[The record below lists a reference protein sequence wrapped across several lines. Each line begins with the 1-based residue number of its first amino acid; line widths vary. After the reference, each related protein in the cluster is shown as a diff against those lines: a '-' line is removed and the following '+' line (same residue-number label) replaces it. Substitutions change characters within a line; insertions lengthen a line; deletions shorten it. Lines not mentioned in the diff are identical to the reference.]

1 MTKGSRGGA
10 PVVFRCFGGCTLK
23 RLEIHCHSFISIGL
37 LDDRPILL
45 NALYI
50 YIDAATSNASMSS
63 IPNGS
68 GPELEKF
75 PHAPPSIEVTVAEDV
90 PDAGLRSLDH
100 CKPS

>member
-1 MTKGSRGGA
+1 LYR
-10 PVVFRCFGGCTLK
+10 V
-23 RLEIHCHSFISIGL
+23 EIYCRSFISIGL

-50 YIDAATSNASMSS
+50 YIDAVTPNASMSS

-75 PHAPPSIEVTVAEDV
+75 PDAPPSIEISPAEDV

-100 CKPS
+100 CKPF